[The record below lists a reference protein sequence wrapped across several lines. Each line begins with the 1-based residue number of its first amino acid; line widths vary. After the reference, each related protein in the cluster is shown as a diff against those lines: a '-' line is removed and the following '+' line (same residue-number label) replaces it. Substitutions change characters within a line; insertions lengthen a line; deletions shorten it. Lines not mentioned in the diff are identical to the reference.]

1 MAHDSVICATF
12 NLSDWLCE
20 FRYSVFCLVNF
31 DVSVV
36 WIALNVVLSLSVI
49 IQPLESLVNY

>member
-20 FRYSVFCLVNF
+20 FRYSVFCLVNLY
-31 DVSVV
+31 VSVV
-36 WIALNVVLSLSVI
+36 WIALNVVLSLSFI
-49 IQPLESLVNY
+49 IQALESLVIY

>member
-20 FRYSVFCLVNF
+20 LRYSVFCLVNF
-31 DVSVV
+31 YVSVV
-36 WIALNVVLSLSVI
+36 WIALNVVLSLSFI
-49 IQPLESLVNY
+49 IQALESLVIY

>member
-20 FRYSVFCLVNF
+20 FGYSVFCLVDF
-31 DVSVV
+31 YVSVV
-36 WIALNVVLSLSVI
+36 WIALNVVLSLSLI
-49 IQPLESLVNY
+49 IQALESLVIY